1 MRYASIPSG
10 LFSRNREKLTALLPL
25 HSLAILNAGDEMPRN
40 GDQYYPYRPQS
51 DLFYLTGIAQEK
63 TRLLLCPSHPNPAMR
78 EILFILRPDET
89 LEIWEGKKLTPGEAR
104 KISGIQEI
112 SFLDQ
117 WESVLRECMV
127 FAAEVFLNRNEYPKF
142 YTPVISADDRFTSEL
157 RSAFPLH
164 RYSRLAPLLWQ
175 LRMLKEPEEVMLMQ
189 EACRV
194 TGVAF
199 RKVMQQ
205 LKPGMSE
212 YEVEAELTY
221 EFVRNACGHAY
232 QPIIAGGANACS
244 LHYHAN
250 DQVLGDGDLLL
261 MDFGAEYANY
271 AADCSR
277 TLPVNGRFTPRQR
290 QVYEAVLRLQ
300 RHALTLLVP
309 GNTINQVN
317 AELNSLAEREMIN
330 LGLFTDAELAAQDPA
345 NPLRKRYLMHGVSHF
360 LGLDVHD
367 VGGRDEPFRPGMVLT
382 FEPAIYIYEEGLGI
396 RLEDNIVVGY
406 PSWNMMADIP
416 IDPDEIEEIM
426 QS

>member
-1 MRYASIPSG
+1 MRYASIPSD
-10 LFSRNREKLTALLPL
+10 LFRKNRNKLSVMLPPA
-25 HSLAILNAGDEMPRN
+25 SLAILNAQDEMPRN
-40 GDQYYPYRPQS
+40 GDQFFPFRQQS
-51 DLFYLTGIAQEK
+51 DLFYLTGIEQEK
-63 TRLLLCPSHPNPAMR
+63 TRLLLCPSHPNPVFR
-78 EILFILRPDET
+78 EILFILRPDEA
-89 LEIWEGKKLTPGEAR
+89 LEIWEGKKLTPEAA
-104 KISGIQEI
+104 KEISGIQEVR
-112 SFLDQ
+112 FNDQ
-117 WESVLRECMV
+117 WDGLLRECMI
-127 FAAEVFLNRNEYPKF
+127 FAGEVYLNRNEYPKF
-142 YTPVISADDRFTSEL
+142 YTPVTSADERFTAAL
-157 RSAFPLH
+157 MAGFPLH

-175 LRMLKEPEEVMLMQ
+175 LRMIKDPVEVMLMQ

-194 TGVAF
+194 TDVGF
-199 RKVMQQ
+199 RKVMQR

-212 YEVEAELTY
+212 YEVEAELSY
-221 EFVRNACGHAY
+221 EFIRNGCTHAY

-250 DQVLGDGDLLL
+250 DQVLRDGDLLL

-317 AELNSLAEREMIN
+317 AELNSLAEGEMIN

-345 NPLRKRYLMHGVSHF
+345 NPLRTRYLMHGVSHF

-367 VGGRDEPFRPGMVLT
+367 VGGKDEPLQPGMVLT
-382 FEPAIYIYEEGLGI
+382 FEPALYIREEGLGI

-406 PSWNMMADIP
+406 PSWNLMSGIP
-416 IDPDEIEEIM
+416 IDPDEIEEM
-426 QS
+426 MRT